1 MAGKWK
7 ITIQEELRS
16 EKEGNTKRNEG
27 RMGIKEKIW
36 KNHLKPFLTIKQY
49 QILRFL
55 FRKLNCTIF
64 IQNRSRWVQASL
76 RNPNLHSFLQILPK
90 ILARFLS
97 NTALLA
103 VRDAVQRRLEVAEST
118 YFNKRENDEDY
129 DFYYRIANFEIPLKC
144 S

>member
-1 MAGKWK
+1 MSS
-7 ITIQEELRS
+7 S
-16 EKEGNTKRNEG
+16 EFK
-27 RMGIKEKIW
+27 
-36 KNHLKPFLTIKQY
+36 KPEPT
-49 QILRFL
+49 
-55 FRKLNCTIF
+55 F
-64 IQNRSRWVQASL
+64 IPANFTQD
-76 RNPNLHSFLQILPK
+76 FG
-90 ILARFLS
+90 